1 MGAHVRTTAVPA
13 RAAELMVKVPPN
25 DSALSRMMA
34 RPSWPA
40 VASRGVKPTPSSS
53 ITSRTPALVLEKL
66 TRARLAPECL
76 ATLFNAS
83 CAIR

>member
-1 MGAHVRTTAVPA
+1 MGAHVRTTVVPA

-53 ITSRTPALVLEKL
+53 ITSRTLRLCEKL
-66 TRARLAPECL
+66 TRAAWLQVLGDVVQCFLRD
-76 ATLFNAS
+76 
-83 CAIR
+83 R